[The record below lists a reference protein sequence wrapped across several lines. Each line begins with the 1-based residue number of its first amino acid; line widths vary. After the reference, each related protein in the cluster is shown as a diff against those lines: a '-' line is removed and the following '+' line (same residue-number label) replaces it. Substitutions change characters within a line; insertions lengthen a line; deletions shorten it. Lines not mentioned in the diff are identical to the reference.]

1 MTTAIYPGTFD
12 PVTRGHL
19 DVLKRACRLFEKV
32 IIAVAPNEHKNPF
45 FSLDERVR
53 FIQENIHDF
62 PNAEV
67 DSFSGLLVEYARS
80 KGAKALIRGM
90 RAVSDFE
97 FEFQMNHMNRH
108 LDPELETLFLM
119 PTEEFFYLSSSLI
132 RQVSCFTDDILRFVP
147 ENVVEAL
154 HKRFPH
160 VAHHRK
166 ASPNP

>member
-19 DVLKRACRLFEKV
+19 DVLKRACRLFDKV
-32 IIAVAPNEHKNPF
+32 IIAVAQNDHKNPF
-45 FSLDERVR
+45 FALEERVELIR
-53 FIQENIHDF
+53 ENIVDF

-80 KGAKALIRGM
+80 KGARALIRGL

-132 RQVSCFTDDILRFVP
+132 RQVSCFTDDITRFVP
-147 ENVVEAL
+147 GNVAKAL
-154 HKRFPH
+154 RNRFPN
-160 VAHHRK
+160 ASRNHHAK
-166 ASPNP
+166 

>member
-19 DVLKRACRLFEKV
+19 DVLKRACRLFDKV
-32 IIAVAPNEHKNPF
+32 IIAVARNDYKNPF
-45 FSLDERVR
+45 FPLDERVELIR
-53 FIQENIHDF
+53 ENIVHF

-67 DSFSGLLVEYARS
+67 DSFSGLLVEYARN

-132 RQVSCFTDDILRFVP
+132 RQVSCFTDDITRFVP
-147 ENVVEAL
+147 SNVAEAL
-154 HKRFPH
+154 RKRFPN
-160 VAHHRK
+160 ASKSHH
-166 ASPNP
+166 AQ